1 MSRNTVLISLA
12 AAGVAA
18 IAGYYRYW
26 GAIALV
32 AVLMAG
38 YGWMRWRATRNPVT
52 EKFFEDMGEETR
64 MTHIQG
70 GSPSEMP
77 VDREPPD
84 RGQKH

>member
-1 MSRNTVLISLA
+1 MTRSTLVIA
-12 AAGVAA
+12 AVAAAVAGVAA
-18 IAGYYRYW
+18 YYRYW

-77 VDREPPD
+77 VDRDPQD
-84 RGQKH
+84 RGPKH